1 MNRRLVLVAA
11 AGFLGLLPVLVATP
25 ASAANGSSSVG
36 CSTGDSCTIQ
46 LEKMINYSGDYNP
59 GGANM
64 VVNITPPPCLWN
76 PIGDAT
82 TGSQAIIGMWG
93 NDPTKAP
100 TNFQIAQSVTQA
112 NQLLATNPKPAG
124 TWYELPVNPAAG
136 AAGAAECLKLP
147 LYAWV
152 PPGTALPGINIPP
165 ETLAQLALVKI
176 RVPGKGKMTL
186 SPKGNDAV
194 NLPTFVRVALAQGTR
209 TANGMPYAR
218 ITATLGNV
226 AATVWLK
233 PSPLQLS
240 APGATIDANNCGYL
254 GSNMLVTNPGAVART
269 GINGAIDCGVT
280 FTQPGTS
287 QLTASLT
294 WQTCWVAAAQA
305 GPPPAACT
313 AVQGANLNPT
323 VWNRPV
329 NVKEIQ
335 AANGGAQSAG

>member
-1 MNRRLVLVAA
+1 LVAA

-25 ASAANGSSSVG
+25 ASAADGSSSVG
-36 CSTGDSCTIQ
+36 CSTGSTCEIQ
-46 LEKMINYSGDYNP
+46 LQKMISYSGDYNP
-59 GGANM
+59 GGSNM
-64 VVNITPPPCLWN
+64 VVNIAPPPCLWN

-82 TGSQAIIGMWG
+82 TGSQAIIQMWG

-100 TNFQIAQSVTQA
+100 TTYQIDQSVTQA
-112 NQLLATNPKPAG
+112 NQLLAANPKPAG
-124 TWYELPVNPAAG
+124 EWYELPINPAAG

-152 PPGTALPGINIPP
+152 PPGTAPPGINIPP

-176 RVPGKGKMTL
+176 KVPGKGKMTL

-194 NLPTFVRVALAQGTR
+194 NLPTFVRVALAGGVHY
-209 TANGMPYAR
+209 ANGMPYVR

-233 PSPLQLS
+233 ATPLQLS
-240 APGATIDANNCGYL
+240 APGATIDANNCGYR
-254 GSNMLVTNPGAVART
+254 GSNMLVTNPGAVANT

-280 FTQPGTS
+280 FRQAGTW
-287 QLTASLT
+287 QLTASIT
-294 WQTCWVAAAQA
+294 WQTCWVANADN
-305 GPPPAACT
+305 GLPPAACT
-313 AVQGANLNPT
+313 AVPGAQLNPT
-323 VWNRPV
+323 VWNRQV

-335 AANGGAQSAG
+335 SANGVG